1 MADGAPVVPL
11 SDICSSYGRGRTP
24 KYVEESKVH
33 VLNQACIYWDGF
45 KLENVKYQDESKFK
59 EINSLIKGDVLLNS
73 TGTGTLGRTRVF
85 DIEDEYTYMTDSY
98 VTILR
103 PDISKILP
111 VVLQYYFYDDN
122 NQMELYRLCVFGSTN
137 QAELSKEALGRMKV
151 PVIEMEK
158 QKRFVGLVNQS
169 DKSKFELKDT
179 LENVNAMRIKIVEDN
194 FYKAG
199 KE

>member
-11 SDICSSYGRGRTP
+11 SEICSSYGRGRTP
-24 KYVEESKVH
+24 KYVEESNVH

-59 EINSLIKGDVLLNS
+59 EINSLLKGDVLLNS

-85 DIEDEYTYMTDSY
+85 DIEDEYTYMTDSH

-103 PDISKILP
+103 PDMSKILP

-122 NQMELYRLCVFGSTN
+122 NQMELYRLCVFGSTS

-151 PVIEMEK
+151 PVIEMKK
-158 QKRFVGLVNQS
+158 QKRFAGLVKQS
-169 DKSKFELKDT
+169 DKSK
-179 LENVNAMRIKIVEDN
+179 
-194 FYKAG
+194 
-199 KE
+199 